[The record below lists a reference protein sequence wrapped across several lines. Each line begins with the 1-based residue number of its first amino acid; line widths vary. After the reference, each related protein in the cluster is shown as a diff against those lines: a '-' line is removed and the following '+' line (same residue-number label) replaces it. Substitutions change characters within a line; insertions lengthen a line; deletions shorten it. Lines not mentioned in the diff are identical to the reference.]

1 MVVISVVGLAIV
13 FWFAA
18 LACHRNRWRWRV
30 CVVEALRI
38 LLVTAAIV
46 LLWQPESQF
55 DIEPEE
61 PSEIVLL
68 VDHSV
73 SMQTRDL
80 EQDGQVVGR
89 ESIAERVGADPAWRR
104 LDTRFQR
111 VDEPFA
117 IESDAASDLAAAIDE
132 VSRRHE
138 TARSIVLVSDGDW
151 VGERSPVQ
159 ATSELITRRAAGLRV
174 FTVPLGSATRLPDL
188 ELATVSTPTF
198 GVVDKPVRIP
208 FSVRNWFPDLQTVNV
223 SLRQDDRV
231 VQSRELAMRSGERF
245 DGSFSWQSETAGQF
259 KLSVE
264 VDVVDGEVNR
274 QNNRSDD
281 TIDVRDEALR
291 VLLIDGMP
299 RWEFRYLRNAL
310 LRDPGID
317 VSCLLFHPDLSA
329 TGGGG
334 KDYLSAWPEE
344 PAELAS
350 YDVIFLGDV
359 GVGTDQ
365 LTIEQC
371 RQIVGLVEEQA
382 TGLVF
387 MPGPRGRQASI
398 LQSDLGNLVPVV
410 LDSEK
415 ARGIGSSTPG
425 KFSLS
430 DAGRRSLL
438 TQLDDDSQAN
448 WSIWE
453 SLPGFY
459 WHAAVTRAKAGSQVL
474 AVHATSSN
482 QYGRIPLLVSRGVGA
497 GKVLFIA
504 TDSAWRWR
512 MGVEDKYHYRFWGQV
527 IRWMAYQRNMAVGE
541 LMRLSYRP
549 EQPQPGD
556 VVTLRASVMTPGGV
570 PADAETVDVQVS
582 SPNGSTRTI
591 RLGKADAEWGVYVG
605 EVQFESLGEH
615 VLQLIHP
622 TESSTV
628 EAKLSVQGRAGEQIG
643 RPARPD
649 IMREIAR
656 VGAGEAIAFDQIDQL
671 VDTLNRLPPDPSLR
685 RRIQWWNHPAVLLA
699 MVAGLALFWIG
710 RKWSGGM

>member
-1 MVVISVVGLAIV
+1 MVVISVAGLAIV
-13 FWFAA
+13 LWFAA

-30 CVVEALRI
+30 CVVEALRVF
-38 LLVTAAIV
+38 LVAAAIV

-55 DIEPEE
+55 DIKPEQ
-61 PSEIVLL
+61 PSEVVLL

-80 EQDGQVVGR
+80 EQDGQVVSR
-89 ESIAERVGADPAWRR
+89 ESIAEGVGADPAWQH

-111 VDEPFA
+111 IDEPFA

-159 ATSELITRRAAGLRV
+159 ATSELITRRAGGTRV

-208 FSVRNWFPDLQTVNV
+208 FTVRNWFSDLQTVNV

-274 QNNRSDD
+274 QNNRSDH

-317 VSCLLFHPDLSA
+317 VSCLLFHPDLSG

-359 GVGTDQ
+359 GVGADQ

-398 LQSDLGNLVPVV
+398 LQSDLGKLVPVV

-425 KFSLS
+425 EFSLS

-482 QYGRIPLLVSRGVGA
+482 QYGRIPLLVSRGIGA

-556 VVTLRASVMTPGGV
+556 VVTLRASVMTPDGV
-570 PADAETVDVQVS
+570 PADAETVDVRVS
-582 SPNGSTRTI
+582 SPSGPTRTI

-615 VLQLIHP
+615 VLQLVHP

-628 EAKLSVQGRAGEQIG
+628 DAKLSVQGRAGEQIG

-656 VGAGEAIAFDQIDQL
+656 VGVGEAIAFDQIDQL
-671 VDTLNRLPPDPSLR
+671 VDTLNRLPPDPALR